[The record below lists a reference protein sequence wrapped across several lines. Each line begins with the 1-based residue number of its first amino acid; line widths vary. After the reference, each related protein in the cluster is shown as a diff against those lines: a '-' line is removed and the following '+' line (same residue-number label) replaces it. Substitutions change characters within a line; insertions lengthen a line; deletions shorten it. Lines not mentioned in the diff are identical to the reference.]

1 MKYPDW
7 FSSNIQ
13 TFEKFLNKYKDLPN
27 VNFLQ
32 IGVYL
37 GHGSEWLLKNILT
50 DKTSSLTDIDTW
62 KGSKEKIHT
71 EFDWDEIESM
81 YDEKMSQFPNSIK
94 IKKDSKEY
102 LSSSDAEFDFIYI
115 DGDHSAEGVYND
127 AILAFPLLK
136 SGGILAFDDY
146 GWEHPSRN
154 VDLKPLNGIDRFLK
168 NNELRI
174 KILQK
179 GYQVWI
185 KKL

>member
-1 MKYPDW
+1 
-7 FSSNIQ
+7 
-13 TFEKFLNKYKDLPN
+13 
-27 VNFLQ
+27 
-32 IGVYL
+32 
-37 GHGSEWLLKNILT
+37 
-50 DKTSSLTDIDTW
+50 
-62 KGSKEKIHT
+62 
-71 EFDWDEIESM
+71 M

-102 LSSSDAEFDFIYI
+102 LSSSNAEFDFIYI

-127 AILAFPLLK
+127 AILSFPLLK

-146 GWEHPSRN
+146 LWEHPSRD
-154 VDLKPLNGIDRFLK
+154 VDLKPLNGIDKFLK

-185 KKL
+185 EKL

>member
-1 MKYPDW
+1 MQYPNW
-7 FSSNIQ
+7 FHSNIP
-13 TFEKFLNKYKDLPN
+13 TFEKFLNKYKNLPN

-50 DKTSSLTDIDTW
+50 EKTSRLTDIDTW
-62 KGSKEKIHT
+62 KGSKEKIHQ
-71 EFDWDEIESM
+71 EFDWNEIESI
-81 YDEKMSQFPNSIK
+81 YDEKINQFSNVK
-94 IKKDSKEY
+94 KVKKDSKDY
-102 LSSSDAEFDFIYI
+102 LSNCDEEFDFIYI
-115 DGDHSAEGVYND
+115 DGDHSAEGVYSD
-127 AILAFPLLK
+127 AVLAFPLLK

-146 GWEHPSRN
+146 LWEHPSKN
-154 VDLKPLNGIDRFLK
+154 VDLKPLNGIDKFLK